1 MITFFKTPQKSI
13 IATESNHP
21 LTAKEIEKLCWLY
34 GGADTEKEENLQ
46 GYFIG
51 PRREMITPWSTNA
64 VEITQNMAIQ
74 GISRIE
80 EYWAVDGEDADYDPM
95 LQRMYHGLNQDIF
108 TINKKPEPILS
119 IDNLEEYNEQEG
131 LALSPEEIAYL
142 HQVECQLG
150 RKLTDSEVFGFAQI
164 NSEHCR
170 HKIFGGTFIIDG
182 EEKESSLFQ
191 MIKKTTQENPH
202 HIISAY
208 KDNVAFA
215 EGPVVEQ
222 FAPQD
227 HSTSDYFVIR
237 NIESV
242 ISLKA
247 ETHNFPT
254 TVEPFNGASTGTGG
268 EIRDRMGGGVG
279 SWPIAGTAVY
289 MTSYPRSIHNSQF
302 TIHNEDAAVQ
312 NGDKGEAIMNY
323 KLPILSCRKW
333 LYQTPEQI
341 LIKASNGAS
350 DFGNKFGQPL
360 ICGSVL
366 TFEHKE
372 GNSPIYAYDKVI
384 MLAGGVGYGTK
395 RDCLKKEPQKGN
407 KIVVVGG
414 DNYRIGLGGGS
425 VSSVETG
432 RYSSGIELNAVQR
445 ANPEMQKRA
454 NNLVRALCEEEV
466 NPVVSIHDH
475 GSAGHVNCLSELVE
489 ECGGLI
495 DMTKLPIGD
504 PTLSAKEIIA
514 NESQERMG
522 LLIDEKHIEHVRQIA
537 ERERAPLYVVGETTG
552 DAHFAFQQG
561 DGKRPFD
568 LDVAQMFGH
577 SPKTVMRDKTVERK
591 YEDVATIYNSQFSI
605 HNEAGG
611 NKPEAIM
618 NYELYIMN
626 SLENLLQLEAVA
638 CKDWLTNKVDRSV
651 TGKVARQQCQG
662 ELQLPLSDCGVV
674 ALDYRGEKGIATA
687 LGHAPQ
693 AALANPAAGSVLSVA
708 ESLTNIVWAP
718 LEEGLN
724 SVSLSANWMWPCRAQ
739 EGEDARLYKAVEALS
754 DFCCALQINVPT
766 GKDSLSMTQKYP
778 DGSKVISP
786 GTVIVSSGGQVS
798 DIKKV
803 VSPVLQNVPSTLY
816 HIDFS
821 FDELRLGGSAFAQSM
836 GKVGSD
842 VPTVRDAEYFRDA
855 FNAVQ
860 ELIKKELILA
870 GHDISAGG
878 LITTLLEMTFANTEG
893 GIEVNLNKIKCDDLV
908 KILFAENPGIVIQV
922 ADKNRTE
929 VKKFLE
935 NAGVG
940 YVNIGRPCHE
950 RHILV
955 EKNDAR
961 YQFDIDHLR
970 DVWYKTSFLLDQK
983 QSFNGKAKERYEN
996 YCKQPLEWKFLP
1008 SFTGKLSQYGLNP
1021 DRREKSGVRAA
1032 IIREKGTNG
1041 EREMAYML
1049 YLAGFDVKDV
1059 MMTDLISG
1067 RETLDE
1073 VNFIVFCGGF
1083 SNSDVLGS
1091 AKGWA
1096 GAFLY
1101 NPKAKEALDRFYSRP
1116 DTLSLGVCNGCQLMV
1131 ELGLIQNSKLK
1142 IQNDE
1147 KPRMMHNDSHKF
1159 ESGFVGLTVQPN
1171 QSVLMRTLS
1180 GSKLG
1185 IWVAH
1190 GEGKFSLPGKE
1201 EDYNIVLKY
1210 SYDGYPANP
1219 NGSDFTA
1226 AGICSADG
1234 RHLAMMPHLER
1245 AFFPWQCGYYPAER
1259 RQQDQVT
1266 PWIEAFVNA
1275 RKWIQN
1281 YGL

>member
-1 MITFFKTPQKSI
+1 MAITFFKTPEGNI
-13 IATESNHP
+13 IATQSDHA
-21 LTAKEIEKLCWLY
+21 LTQEETDKLCWLY
-34 GGADTEKEENLQ
+34 GGATALADTGL
-46 GYFIG
+46 GGWFVG

-64 VEITQNMAIQ
+64 VEITQNMNIS
-74 GISRIE
+74 GILRIE
-80 EYWAVDGEDADYDPM
+80 EYFPVSSGEADHDPM
-95 LQRMYHGLNQDIF
+95 LQRMYEGLDQDIF
-108 TINKKPEPILS
+108 TVNIRPAAIQTIE
-119 IDNLEEYNEQEG
+119 NLEEYNEQEG

-142 HQVECQLG
+142 HDVEKQLG

-182 EEKESSLFQ
+182 EEKPSSLFA

-202 HIISAY
+202 KIISAY

-215 EGPVVEQ
+215 EGPVIEQ

-227 HSTSDYFVIR
+227 HSTSDYFVIK

-242 ISLKA
+242 ISIKA

-289 MTSYPRSIHNSQF
+289 MTSYPR
-302 TIHNEDAAVQ
+302 T
-312 NGDKGEAIMNY
+312 EADREWEQI
-323 KLPILSCRKW
+323 LPVRKW

-360 ICGSVL
+360 ITGSVL
-366 TFEHKE
+366 TFEHE
-372 GNSPIYAYDKVI
+372 ENGEQYGYDKVI

-395 RDCLKKEPQKGN
+395 RDCLKGEPKKGN

-414 DNYRIGLGGGS
+414 ENYRIGLGGGS
-425 VSSVETG
+425 VSSVDTG

-454 NNLVRALCEEEV
+454 CNLVRALCEEDV

-495 DMTKLPIGD
+495 DMKNLPVGD
-504 PTLSAKEIIA
+504 KTLSAKEIIA

-522 LLIDEKHIEHVRQIA
+522 LLIQEEHLDHVRKIA
-537 ERERAPLYVVGETTG
+537 ERERAPMYVVGETTG
-552 DAHFAFQQG
+552 DAHFAFEQA
-561 DGKRPFD
+561 DGVRPFD

-577 SPKTVMRDKTVERK
+577 SPKTIMRDNTKVRT
-591 YEDVATIYNSQFSI
+591 YENVTYN
-605 HNEAGG
+605 A
-611 NKPEAIM
+611 A
-618 NYELYIMN
+618 ELQEYVN
-626 SLENLLQLEAVA
+626 RVLQLEAVA

-662 ELQLPLSDCGVV
+662 EIQLPLSDCGVV
-674 ALDYRGEKGIATA
+674 ALDYRGRKGIATA

-693 AALANPAAGSVLSVA
+693 AALADPAAGSVLSVA

-718 LEEGLN
+718 LSQGLD
-724 SVSLSANWMWPCRAQ
+724 SVSLSANWMWPCRSQ
-739 EGEDARLYKAVEALS
+739 EGEDARLYQGVEALS
-754 DFCCALQINVPT
+754 NFCCALKINVPT

-778 DGSKVISP
+778 NGEKIISP
-786 GTVIVSSGGQVS
+786 GTVIVTSGGEVS
-798 DIKKV
+798 DVRKV
-803 VSPVLQNVPSTLY
+803 VSPVMQNTEASALY

-821 FDELRLGGSAFAQSM
+821 FDQLRLGGSAFAQSR

-842 VPTVRDAEYFRDA
+842 VPTVKDTDYFRSA

-860 ELIKKELILA
+860 QCINEGILLA

-878 LITTLLEMTFANTEG
+878 LITTLLEMNFANTEG
-893 GIEVNLNKIKCDDLV
+893 GMKISLDGFKHDDIV
-908 KILFAENPGIVIQV
+908 KILFAENPGVVVQV
-922 ADKNRTE
+922 ADRN
-929 VKKFLE
+929 KKRFQEILSE
-935 NAGVG
+935 AGVSSLL
-940 YVNIGRPCHE
+940 IGAPQDERVIEIEHE
-950 RHILV
+950 GAEYLF
-955 EKNDAR
+955 E
-961 YQFDIDHLR
+961 IDYLR
-970 DVWYKTSFLLDQK
+970 DVWYSTSYLLDRK
-983 QSFNGKAKERYEN
+983 QSFNGKAKERFEN
-996 YCKQPLEWKFLP
+996 YKEQPLEMAFNKD
-1008 SFTGKLSQYGLNP
+1008 FTGTLAQYGISA
-1021 DRREKSGVRAA
+1021 DRREKSGIRAA

-1041 EREMAYML
+1041 EREMAYSL

-1059 MMTDLISG
+1059 MMPDLITG
-1067 RETLDE
+1067 RETLED
-1073 VNFIVFCGGF
+1073 VNMIVFCGGF

-1096 GAFLY
+1096 GAFLF
-1101 NPKAKEALDRFYSRP
+1101 NPKAKEALDKFYARK
-1116 DTLSLGVCNGCQLMV
+1116 DTLSLGICNGCQLMV
-1131 ELGLIQNSKLK
+1131 ELGLTGDPKAKML
-1142 IQNDE
+1142 
-1147 KPRMMHNDSHKF
+1147 HNDSHKF
-1159 ESGFVGLTVQPN
+1159 ESEFVTVTIPTN
-1171 QSVLMRTLS
+1171 RSVMFGSLS
-1180 GSKLG
+1180 GNKLG

-1190 GEGKFSLPGKE
+1190 GEGKFSLPGTE
-1201 EDYNIVLKY
+1201 DDYNVIAKY

-1219 NGSDFTA
+1219 NGSDFSV

-1245 AFFPWQCGYYPAER
+1245 AIFPWQNAWYPAER
-1259 RQQDQVT
+1259 RMDEVT

-1275 RKWIQN
+1275 RKWIESHE
-1281 YGL
+1281 

>member
-1 MITFFKTPQKSI
+1 MAITFFKTPQQSI
-13 IATESNHP
+13 IATQSQQA
-21 LTAKEIEKLCWLY
+21 LTAEETEKLCWLY
-34 GGADTEKEENLQ
+34 GSATVENAQ
-46 GYFIG
+46 AMDGYFIG
-51 PRREMITPWSTNA
+51 PRREMVTPWSTNA
-64 VEITQNMAIQ
+64 VEITQNMAIH
-74 GISRIE
+74 GILRIE
-80 EYWAVDGEDADYDPM
+80 EYFPVESEEATYDSM
-95 LQRMYHGLNQDIF
+95 LQRMYKGLNQDIF
-108 TINKKPEPILS
+108 TVHIQPAAIQRIE
-119 IDNLEEYNEQEG
+119 NLEAYNEQEG
-131 LALSPEEIAYL
+131 LALSPEEIGYL
-142 HQVECQLG
+142 HEVEKQLG
-150 RKLTDSEVFGFAQI
+150 RQLTDSEVFGFAQI

-191 MIKKTTQENPH
+191 LIKKTTQEHPH

-222 FAPQD
+222 FAPTD

-242 ISLKA
+242 ISIKA

-289 MTSYPRSIHNSQF
+289 MTSYPR
-302 TIHNEDAAVQ
+302 TEEDREWE
-312 NGDKGEAIMNY
+312 NI
-323 KLPILSCRKW
+323 LPVREW

-366 TFEHKE
+366 TFEHQE
-372 GNSPIYAYDKVI
+372 NNESYAYDKVI

-395 RDCLKKEPQKGN
+395 RDCLKGTPQAGN

-454 NNLVRALCEEEV
+454 NNLIRALCEEEV

-489 ECGGLI
+489 DCGGKI
-495 DMTKLPIGD
+495 EMGCLPIGD
-504 PTLSAKEIIA
+504 QTLSAKEIIA

-522 LLIDEKHIEHVRQIA
+522 LLIDEKHIDHVRQIA

-552 DAHFAFQQG
+552 DAHFSFEQT
-561 DGKRPFD
+561 DGVRPFD
-568 LDVAQMFGH
+568 LEVSQMFGH
-577 SPKTVMRDKTVERK
+577 SPKTVMRDKTVDRP
-591 YEDVATIYNSQFSI
+591 YENVTYDQKDLSEKVARV
-605 HNEAGG
+605 
-611 NKPEAIM
+611 
-618 NYELYIMN
+618 
-626 SLENLLQLEAVA
+626 LQMEAVA

-674 ALDYRGEKGIATA
+674 ALDYRGNKGIATA

-718 LEEGLN
+718 LEEGLD

-739 EGEDARLYKAVEALS
+739 EGEDARLYAAVEALS

-778 DGSKVISP
+778 NGEKIISP
-786 GTVIVSSGGQVS
+786 GTVIVTSGGQVS
-798 DIKKV
+798 DVKKV
-803 VSPVLQNVPSTLY
+803 VSPVIQPVPSTLY

-821 FDELRLGGSAFAQSM
+821 FDDLRLGGSAFAQSNN
-836 GKVGSD
+836 KIGSD
-842 VPTVRDAEYFRDA
+842 VPTVKDPEYFRDA
-855 FNAVQ
+855 FNALQ
-860 ELIKKELILA
+860 ELIRKGLILA

-893 GIEVNLNKIKCDDLV
+893 GLEINLDKMKGDDLV
-908 KILFAENPGIVIQV
+908 KILFAENPGVVIQV
-922 ADKNRTE
+922 ADKDRTE
-929 VKKFLE
+929 VKQILE
-935 NAGVG
+935 EAGVG
-940 YVNIGRPCHE
+940 YIHIGKPCEE

-955 EKNDAR
+955 ERDEAE
-961 YQFDIDHLR
+961 YLFGIDYLR
-970 DVWYKTSFLLDQK
+970 DVWYSSSYLLDRK
-983 QSFNGKAKERYEN
+983 QSFHGKAKERFEN
-996 YCKQPLEWKFLP
+996 YKQQPLEWNMLP
-1008 SFTGKLSQYGLNP
+1008 GFTGQLIQYGLNP
-1021 DRREKSGVRAA
+1021 DRREKSGIRAA

-1073 VNFIVFCGGF
+1073 VQFIVFCGGF

-1101 NPKAKEALDRFYSRP
+1101 NPKAKEALDRFYARP

-1131 ELGLIQNSKLK
+1131 ELGLLGMPQTA
-1142 IQNDE
+1142 
-1147 KPRMMHNDSHKF
+1147 KPRMLHNDSHKF
-1159 ESGFVGLTVQPN
+1159 ESNFVGLTVQTN
-1171 QSVLMRTLS
+1171 QSVLLGSLS
-1180 GSKLG
+1180 GSRLG

-1190 GEGKFSLPGKE
+1190 GEGKFSLPGTE
-1201 EDYNIVLKY
+1201 DDYNIILKY
-1210 SYDGYPANP
+1210 SYEGYPANP
-1219 NGSDFTA
+1219 NGSDYQV

-1245 AFFPWQCGYYPAER
+1245 AIFPWQCAHYPADR
-1259 RQQDQVT
+1259 RADEVT

-1275 RKWIQN
+1275 RKWIASHQ
-1281 YGL
+1281 